1 VTKEEELM
9 TEHYTPKPG
18 DIGLTTISGAGGKLI
33 RLGQWL
39 NGDGFGDREHA
50 FVWIG
55 PVEHFERTTAGETRV
70 SPAGENMIVE
80 AMPGGAQQV
89 PNWHTDCVYLRCP
102 DEHRNA
108 VAAAALRYVGVPYSF
123 LDYGALALHRFH
135 IPTPH
140 LKRFISDGGHQICS
154 QLADQAAADGGWH
167 LFKNVWPGDVTPGD
181 LARLYRKQAYA

>member
-1 VTKEEELM
+1 MTK
-9 TEHYTPKPG
+9 YQPKPG
-18 DIGLTTISGAGGKLI
+18 DIGLTTISGAGGGLI

-50 FVWIG
+50 FVVTEYRQGLPTIPW
-55 PVEHFERTTAGETRV
+55 
-70 SPAGENMIVE
+70 IVE
-80 AMPGGAQQV
+80 AMPGGAQHV
-89 PNWHTDCVYLRCP
+89 KNWHTDCVYLRCP

-167 LFKNVWPGDVTPGD
+167 LLQDVWPGDVTPGD
-181 LARLYRKQAYA
+181 LARLYREQAYA